1 MAVVEQVKYFKP
13 QRLDSQA
20 LKAAKSNTKTIH
32 PEDISN
38 KLQGIQVVFPLSC
51 SFLVRKVLYQ
61 SVMHILLLTDSR
73 VKVEKAERGS
83 SLGHLAPWE
92 SGDRRKTVWFWI
104 LRVGFFPGIAPDL
117 QAKKYVPQGTIHPFL
132 ACIVSDN
139 AVDLGNWCYDYAIW
153 LPLAQVVVSFYWW
166 IPWLN
171 RLGHKYAVLP
181 WVHQE
186 GNLYQWATQSASSKA
201 RPWYR
206 RRYKRGL
213 WGVV

>member
-83 SLGHLAPWE
+83 SLGHLAP
-92 SGDRRKTVWFWI
+92 
-104 LRVGFFPGIAPDL
+104 
-117 QAKKYVPQGTIHPFL
+117 
-132 ACIVSDN
+132 
-139 AVDLGNWCYDYAIW
+139 
-153 LPLAQVVVSFYWW
+153 
-166 IPWLN
+166 
-171 RLGHKYAVLP
+171 
-181 WVHQE
+181 
-186 GNLYQWATQSASSKA
+186 
-201 RPWYR
+201 
-206 RRYKRGL
+206 
-213 WGVV
+213 